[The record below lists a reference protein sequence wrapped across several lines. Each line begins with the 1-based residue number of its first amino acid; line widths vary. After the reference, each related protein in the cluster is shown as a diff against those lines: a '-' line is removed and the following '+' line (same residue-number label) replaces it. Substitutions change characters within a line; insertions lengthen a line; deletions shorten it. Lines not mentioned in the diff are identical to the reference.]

1 VLKIQDVSVFYG
13 HINALKRINLEVN
26 EGEIVTLIGSNGAGK
41 STLLNSISG
50 LVPVKSG
57 SVQFNGEE
65 LKGLRPEII
74 AGKGVVQCPEGR
86 KVFAGLSVF
95 ENLLAGGFVRRDRAG
110 VIADAEKLMSRF
122 PPLGERKKQLAGSLS
137 GGEQQM
143 LAICR
148 CLMAQ
153 PRILLLDE
161 PSMGL
166 AAFLVKE
173 LFSLIRE
180 INAGG
185 TTVLLVEQNAYMALR
200 IAGRAYVLESGL
212 VVQSGIASELL
223 RSDKIR
229 KTYLGETL

>member
-1 VLKIQDVSVFYG
+1 MLKIQDVSVFYG

>member
-1 VLKIQDVSVFYG
+1 MDVSVFYG
-13 HINALKRINLEVN
+13 HIHALKNINLEVN

-57 SVQFNGEE
+57 SILFNGGE
-65 LKGLRPEII
+65 LKGLRPELI
-74 AGKGVVQCPEGR
+74 AKKGIVQCPEGR
-86 KVFAGLSVF
+86 KVFADLSVF
-95 ENLLAGGFVRRDRAG
+95 ENLLAGGFVRRDRTG

-122 PPLGERKKQLAGSLS
+122 PPLGERKKQLAGNLS

-200 IAGRAYVLESGL
+200 TAGRAYVLESGTI
-212 VVQSGIASELL
+212 VQSGNASELL
-223 RSDKIR
+223 NSDEIR
-229 KTYLGETL
+229 KAYLGETL

>member
-1 VLKIQDVSVFYG
+1 VLKIRDVSVFYG
-13 HINALKRINLEVN
+13 HVHALRDVTLEVN
-26 EGEIVTLIGSNGAGK
+26 QGEIVTLIGSNGAGK

-50 LVPVKSG
+50 LVPVKNG
-57 SVQFNGEE
+57 SIQFNGEE
-65 LKGLRPEII
+65 LRGLRPEII
-74 AGKGVVQCPEGR
+74 AGKGLVQCPEGR
-86 KVFAGLSVF
+86 KVFADLSVF
-95 ENLLAGGFVRRDRAG
+95 ENLLAGAFVRRDRAG
-110 VIADAEKLMSRF
+110 VLADAEKLMTRF
-122 PPLGERKKQLAGSLS
+122 PPLGKRRKQLAGNLS

-166 AAFLVKE
+166 AAFLVKD

-200 IAGRAYVLESGL
+200 TAGRAYVLESGQI
-212 VVQSGIASELL
+212 VQSGDASELL
-223 RSDKIR
+223 KSDGIR
-229 KTYLGETL
+229 RTYLGETL

>member
-1 VLKIQDVSVFYG
+1 VLKIRDVSVFYG
-13 HINALKRINLEVN
+13 HIHALKNVNLEVN

-57 SVQFNGEE
+57 SIQFNGEE
-65 LKGLRPEII
+65 LRGLRPEII
-74 AGKGVVQCPEGR
+74 AGKGLVQCPEGR
-86 KVFAGLSVF
+86 KVFADLSVF
-95 ENLLAGGFVRRDRAG
+95 ENLLAGAFVRRDRTG
-110 VIADAEKLMSRF
+110 ILADAERLMARF
-122 PPLGERKKQLAGSLS
+122 PPLGKRKKQLAGNLS

-166 AAFLVKE
+166 AALLVKE

-180 INAGG
+180 INAGK

-200 IAGRAYVLESGL
+200 TARRAYVLESGQI
-212 VVQSGIASELL
+212 VRSGDASQLL
-223 RSDKIR
+223 KSDEIR
-229 KTYLGETL
+229 RTYLGETP